1 MNKDKKDTIKKLLLE
16 ALEEHK
22 GIVTYAC
29 KAVGI
34 GRNTFYEWLKQD
46 EEWKKQV
53 DDIQEVAIDFVER
66 KLFDQIEEG
75 NPTSTIF
82 YLKTKAKKR
91 GYVERQEIQHDGKL
105 ENTVVEWRVHKDED
119 GDNS

>member
-1 MNKDKKDTIKKLLLE
+1 MNQDRKDTIKKLLLE

-34 GRNTFYEWLKQD
+34 ARNTFYEWLKAD

-105 ENTVVEWRVHKDED
+105 ENTVVEWRVHKDD
-119 GDNS
+119 DNS